1 MQMSST
7 EFIILHWLCKTGRES
22 QKELKQRSSP
32 LAEKSERE
40 REKEREREREN
51 KTRFP
56 GPGFSQ
62 RHPVFLDVSL
72 PWQPKTW

>member
-7 EFIILHWLCKTGRES
+7 EFIILHRLCETGRES

-32 LAEKSERE
+32 LAEKSER
-40 REKEREREREN
+40 EREREREN